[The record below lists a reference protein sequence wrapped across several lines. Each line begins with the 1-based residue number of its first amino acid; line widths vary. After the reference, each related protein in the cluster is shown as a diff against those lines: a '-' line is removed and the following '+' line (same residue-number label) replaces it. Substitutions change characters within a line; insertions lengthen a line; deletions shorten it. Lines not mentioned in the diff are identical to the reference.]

1 MSSELDGCVPG
12 SRIGWFEGGACSRLG
27 LPLTDEIDGAAGE
40 SRPSSMAGSCG
51 PRRVGRWLPIT
62 ELGAT

>member
-27 LPLTDEIDGAAGE
+27 LPLTDEIDGYGGRVSTFQHGRIVWTAAG
-40 SRPSSMAGSCG
+40 
-51 PRRVGRWLPIT
+51 
-62 ELGAT
+62 GAVVTYY